1 MCGAWERGEVAGCQ
15 EDLCRESRDDEFDSF
30 GTGHRDS
37 LLSQCL
43 ENLVDEWA
51 GIIVAVVAGS
61 RFHPGLAGRLEPS
74 RPVVAGEQLHHD
86 RPGEVDTKDN
96 AFHGG
101 VDLDQYRS

>member
-15 EDLCRESRDDEFDSF
+15 EDLCRESRDDKLDCF

-37 LLSQCL
+37 LLGECL

-61 RFHPGLAGRLEPS
+61 WLHPGLAGSLEPS

-86 RPGEVDTKDN
+86 RPGEDDTSGD
-96 AFHGG
+96 AFQGG